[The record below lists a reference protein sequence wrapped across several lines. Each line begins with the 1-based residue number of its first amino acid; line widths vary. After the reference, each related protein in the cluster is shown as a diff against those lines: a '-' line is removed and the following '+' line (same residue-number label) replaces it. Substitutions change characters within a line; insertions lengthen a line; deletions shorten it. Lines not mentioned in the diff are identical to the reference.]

1 MMEQH
6 TKIKSWITII
16 ALLALACSLVNICFY
31 ILVRFDIIEETL
43 SKFDIFELFFSTLA
57 GLTIFIGLWLL
68 EPWGWKAAV
77 LLIPI
82 SWVIGCYGLITDYFR
97 GLAIGTSLFVILD
110 AAILRYLFKP
120 EVMNFCQIFST
131 PLLRLKWTWKGLFL
145 LALYLIV
152 IDIFGHLVGII
163 TVLAIFL
170 GIKTAK
176 KYMEKLRTS
185 KELPNG

>member
-1 MMEQH
+1 MKQH

-31 ILVRFDIIEETL
+31 ILIRFGVIEETL
-43 SKFDIFELFFSTLA
+43 SKFDTFELFFGTLA
-57 GLTIFIGLWLL
+57 GLTIFIGLWLF

-82 SWVIGCYGLITDYFR
+82 SWVIGCYGLITGYFR

-120 EVMNFCQIFST
+120 KVMNFFKIFST
-131 PLLRLKWTWKGLFL
+131 PLFKLKWTWKGLFL

-152 IDIFGHLVGII
+152 IDLFGNLVAII

-185 KELPNG
+185 KDLTNG